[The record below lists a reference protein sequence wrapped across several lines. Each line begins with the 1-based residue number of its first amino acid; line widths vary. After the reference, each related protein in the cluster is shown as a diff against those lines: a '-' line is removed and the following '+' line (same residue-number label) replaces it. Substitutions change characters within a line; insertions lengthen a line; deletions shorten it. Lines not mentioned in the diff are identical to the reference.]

1 MGLFS
6 CCSSKSV
13 AIEESTV
20 IEERKVTS
28 ATSKESKDSGC
39 PSDLGIESVVS
50 IASDVSLN
58 HKGDG
63 DHETTK
69 SIVIEESFVDDD
81 EAATTTDAAIITEDS
96 SSELIESVSD
106 RPVTP
111 KLCLTG
117 VAVTNESVK
126 KVQTQSVLDELT
138 ASNAIFDPVQ
148 TSSGAVAYTFG
159 AGVGLGGVKP
169 ARLPPLKPR
178 RKQANKKT
186 IDHNGGLKYFFTLFY
201 GSFEEK
207 SDTYTPRC
215 AISPNLEKVIFF

>member
-1 MGLFS
+1 ML
-6 CCSSKSV
+6 
-13 AIEESTV
+13 E
-20 IEERKVTS
+20 
-28 ATSKESKDSGC
+28 GC

-63 DHETTK
+63 DHGESNDTIKTYFDQETTK
-69 SIVIEESFVDDD
+69 SIVIEESFVGDD

-186 IDHNGGLKYFFTLFY
+186 IDHNLM
-201 GSFEEK
+201 
-207 SDTYTPRC
+207 
-215 AISPNLEKVIFF
+215 KVEVNKQV